1 LFVYGPFK
9 LGCGLIMVAFHNVW
23 TRTAAVVT
31 AFGWGLVLYKG
42 FFTSVA
48 PQSPTRVG
56 AGATVARTRLVSC
69 VGGRGLVALSSVFW
83 YVVFT
88 R

>member
-1 LFVYGPFK
+1 VASESRPGALFVYGPFK

-48 PQSPTRVG
+48 PQ
-56 AGATVARTRLVSC
+56 VSC
-69 VGGRGLVALSSVFW
+69 EGWSGSGCRPNAPGELCWGACARLP
-83 YVVFT
+83 
-88 R
+88 